1 LNNFGRSNAT
11 EMYVKE
17 VFSIWRLLKG
27 IWVGVLAVTGYAAF
41 VFYLYQYQNW
51 HFLVFPISIVSI
63 VGTALSLLLGF
74 RTNSAYDRWWEARKV
89 WGAIVNDSR
98 TLIRQSIAFIHT
110 DADEKKGIIENI
122 THLQIAWCYALCNSL
137 RQESVLIDA
146 NLHLSKDELA
156 FVARHDNIPNAI
168 ILLIHERITS
178 AFNLGYINP
187 LMYQSLDDTL
197 RRNTDSMGKC
207 ERIKNTIFPTQYSFY
222 VHMTIFIFT
231 LILPMG
237 LIDSIGRIAIPITFV
252 ISFLF
257 FYVEGISYVMQSP
270 FEGNHNDIPMRS
282 LSRTIEI
289 NLLQTIEADLVPDK
303 ILPKDGYVM

>member
-1 LNNFGRSNAT
+1 
-11 EMYVKE
+11 MYVKE

-27 IWVGVLAVTGYAAF
+27 IWPGVIAVTGYAAF

-51 HFLVFPISIVSI
+51 HFLVFPISIISI

-98 TLIRQSIAFIHT
+98 TLIRQSLSFINTESAEKESIVANIA
-110 DADEKKGIIENI
+110 
-122 THLQIAWCYALCNSL
+122 HLQIAWCYALCNSL
-137 RQESVLIDA
+137 RHEPVLIDA
-146 NLHLSKDELA
+146 NLHLTKEELA
-156 FVARHDNIPNAI
+156 FVSRHDNIPNAI
-168 ILLIHERITS
+168 ILLIQERIT
-178 AFNLGYINP
+178 AAYNMGYVNP
-187 LMYQSLDDTL
+187 LLYQSLDDTT
-197 RRNTDSMGKC
+197 RRLTDSMGRC

-222 VHMTIFIFT
+222 VHLTIFIFT

-237 LIDSIGRIAIPITFV
+237 LIDSIGRIAVPITFV

-289 NLLQTIEADLVPDK
+289 NLLQAIEADLVPDK

>member
-1 LNNFGRSNAT
+1 
-11 EMYVKE
+11 MYVKE

-27 IWVGVLAVTGYAAF
+27 IWVGVLAVTSYAAF
-41 VFYLYQYQNW
+41 VFYLYQYENW
-51 HFLVFPISIVSI
+51 HFLVFPISIISI

-74 RTNSAYDRWWEARKV
+74 RTNSAYDRWWEARRL

-98 TLIRQSIAFIHT
+98 SLVRQSIAFIKT
-110 DADEKKGIIENI
+110 DPVEKKEIIDNI
-122 THLQIAWCYALCNSL
+122 AHLQIAWCYALCNTL
-137 RQESVLIDA
+137 RQETVLVDA
-146 NLHLSKDELA
+146 NLHLEPEELDFVSK
-156 FVARHDNIPNAI
+156 HQNIPNAI
-168 ILLIHERITS
+168 ILLLEKRITS
-178 AFNLGYINP
+178 AYDKGYITP
-187 LMYQSLDDTL
+187 ILFQSLDNTL
-197 RRNTDSMGKC
+197 ARLTDSMGGC

-222 VHMTIFIFT
+222 VHLTIFIFT

-289 NLLQTIEADLVPDK
+289 NLLQTIEADLIPDK

>member
-1 LNNFGRSNAT
+1 
-11 EMYVKE
+11 MYVKE

-27 IWVGVLAVTGYAAF
+27 IWVGVLAVTSYAAF
-41 VFYLYQYQNW
+41 VFYLYQYENW
-51 HFLVFPISIVSI
+51 HFLVFPISIISI

-74 RTNSAYDRWWEARKV
+74 RTNSAYDRWWEARRL

-98 TLIRQSIAFIHT
+98 SLVRQSIAFIKT
-110 DADEKKGIIENI
+110 DPVEKKKIIDNI
-122 THLQIAWCYALCNSL
+122 AHLQIAWCYALCNTL
-137 RQESVLIDA
+137 RQETVLIDA
-146 NLHLSKDELA
+146 NLHLEPEELEFVSK
-156 FVARHDNIPNAI
+156 HQNIPNAI
-168 ILLIHERITS
+168 ILLLERRITS
-178 AFNLGYINP
+178 AYDKGYITP
-187 LMYQSLDDTL
+187 ILFQSLDTTL
-197 RRNTDSMGKC
+197 ARLTDSMGGC

-222 VHMTIFIFT
+222 VHLTIFIFT

-257 FYVEGISYVMQSP
+257 FYVEGISYIMQSP

-289 NLLQTIEADLVPDK
+289 NLLQTIEADLIPDK

>member
-1 LNNFGRSNAT
+1 
-11 EMYVKE
+11 MYVKE

-27 IWVGVLAVTGYAAF
+27 IWVGVLAVTSYAAF
-41 VFYLYQYQNW
+41 VFYLYQYENW
-51 HFLVFPISIVSI
+51 HFLVFPISIISI

-74 RTNSAYDRWWEARKV
+74 RTNSAYDRWWEARRL

-98 TLIRQSIAFIHT
+98 SLVRQSIAFIKT
-110 DADEKKGIIENI
+110 DPVEKKEIIDNI
-122 THLQIAWCYALCNSL
+122 AHLQIAWCYALCNTL
-137 RQESVLIDA
+137 RQETVLVDA
-146 NLHLSKDELA
+146 NLHLEPEELEFVSK
-156 FVARHDNIPNAI
+156 HQNIPNAI
-168 ILLIHERITS
+168 ILLLEKRITS
-178 AFNLGYINP
+178 AYDKGYITP
-187 LMYQSLDDTL
+187 ILFQSLDTTL
-197 RRNTDSMGKC
+197 VKLTDSMGGC

-222 VHMTIFIFT
+222 VHLTIFIFT

-289 NLLQTIEADLVPDK
+289 NLLQTIEAELIPDK

>member
-1 LNNFGRSNAT
+1 
-11 EMYVKE
+11 MYVKE

-27 IWVGVLAVTGYAAF
+27 IWPGVLAVTVYSAL

-51 HFLVFPISIVSI
+51 HFLVFPISIISV

-74 RTNSAYDRWWEARKV
+74 RTNSAYDRWWEARKS

-98 TLIRQSIAFIHT
+98 TLVRQSLNFIK
-110 DADEKKGIIENI
+110 AEPGEKKEIVDNI

-137 RQESVLIDA
+137 RRDSVLINA
-146 NLHLSKDELA
+146 NLHLTEQELDY
-156 FVARHDNIPNAI
+156 VARHDNIPNAI
-168 ILLIHERITS
+168 LFLIQERLS
-178 AFNLGYINP
+178 YAYDKKYLSMLFFQN
-187 LMYQSLDDTL
+187 MDDTL
-197 RRNTDSMGKC
+197 ARLCDSMGQC
-207 ERIKNTIFPTQYSFY
+207 ERIKNTIFPTQYSFF
-222 VHMTIFIFT
+222 VHFIIFLFT

-237 LIDSIGRIAIPITFV
+237 LIDSLGRIAIPITFL
-252 ISFLF
+252 ISFMF

-270 FEGNHNDIPMRS
+270 FEGNHNDIPMTS

-289 NLLQTIEADLVPDK
+289 NLLQLIDAPLIPDK

>member
-1 LNNFGRSNAT
+1 
-11 EMYVKE
+11 MYVKE

-110 DADEKKGIIENI
+110 EADEKKSIVENI
-122 THLQIAWCYALCNSL
+122 AHLQIAWCYALCNSL

-156 FVARHDNIPNAI
+156 FVAGHDNKPNAI

-197 RRNTDSMGKC
+197 RRNTDSMGRC

-289 NLLQTIEADLVPDK
+289 NLLQTIEADLIPDK

>member
-1 LNNFGRSNAT
+1 
-11 EMYVKE
+11 MYVKE

-27 IWVGVLAVTGYAAF
+27 IWVGVLAVTSYAAF
-41 VFYLYQYQNW
+41 VFYLYQYENW
-51 HFLVFPISIVSI
+51 HFLVFPISIISI

-74 RTNSAYDRWWEARKV
+74 RTNSAYDRWWEARRL

-98 TLIRQSIAFIHT
+98 SLVRQSIAFIKT
-110 DADEKKGIIENI
+110 DPVEKKAIIDNI
-122 THLQIAWCYALCNSL
+122 AHLQIAWCYALCNTL
-137 RQESVLIDA
+137 RKETVLVDA
-146 NLHLSKDELA
+146 NLHLEPEELEFVSK
-156 FVARHDNIPNAI
+156 HQNIPNAI
-168 ILLIHERITS
+168 ILLLERRITS
-178 AFNLGYINP
+178 AYDKGYITP
-187 LMYQSLDDTL
+187 ILFQSLDTTL
-197 RRNTDSMGKC
+197 ARLTDSMGGC
-207 ERIKNTIFPTQYSFY
+207 ERIKNTIFTTQYSFY
-222 VHMTIFIFT
+222 VHLTIFIFT

-289 NLLQTIEADLVPDK
+289 NLLQTIEADLIPDR

>member
-1 LNNFGRSNAT
+1 
-11 EMYVKE
+11 MYVKE

-110 DADEKKGIIENI
+110 ETDEKKSIIENI

-187 LMYQSLDDTL
+187 LMFQSLDDTL